1 MIKLNDTMKTITSY
15 CFYLS
20 IIFCF
25 FLNTKCTFSQN
36 NKNMEDTLIRKVVI
50 KHTSFDILTP
60 ISVSC
65 DQYEDYFSSNIKIVE
80 INNEEK
86 FQQLLFLLL
95 NMEHIDK
102 NFAETVDTRAVLE
115 MFKDDDSIEV
125 VCLGNLSI
133 KMDGVLYKNNSKI
146 RNFINQLFR

>member
-1 MIKLNDTMKTITSY
+1 
-15 CFYLS
+15 
-20 IIFCF
+20 
-25 FLNTKCTFSQN
+25 
-36 NKNMEDTLIRKVVI
+36 MEDTLIRKVVI

-125 VCLGNLSI
+125 VCLGNLLI